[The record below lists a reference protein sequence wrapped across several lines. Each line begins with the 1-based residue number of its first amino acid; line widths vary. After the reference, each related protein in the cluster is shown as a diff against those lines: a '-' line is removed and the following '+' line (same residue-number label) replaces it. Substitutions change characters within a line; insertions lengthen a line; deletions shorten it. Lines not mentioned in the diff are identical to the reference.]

1 MSTRTSAQLGALLA
15 AAAVAAGCGGSSQQ
29 STTAG
34 AASHTQSQPQ
44 TSVSGQ
50 ATTNVA
56 HARGQRHAKAGLA
69 VASRPAIVSGVPV
82 RSAGRRAA
90 VAQASTPKPPAIPA
104 GPLVSGFSGA
114 GNQAIGSISEKKSVV
129 IEWNAASPPIQ
140 IFNAH
145 GVLLLNSDLPS
156 GRVRLASGDYRNLH
170 VGSKGPWRIQIH
182 ASA

>member
-1 MSTRTSAQLGALLA
+1 MSTRTSAQLAALLA

-34 AASHTQSQPQ
+34 AASHTQSQAQ
-44 TSVSGQ
+44 TTVSGQ

-56 HARGQRHAKAGLA
+56 HARGQRHSGADSA
-69 VASRPAIVSGVPV
+69 VASRPATVSGTPIP
-82 RSAGRRAA
+82 SAGRRAA
-90 VAQASTPKPPAIPA
+90 AKAATPQPSAIPA
-104 GPLVSGFSGA
+104 GPLVSGFSGT
-114 GNQAIGSISEKKSVV
+114 GNQAIGSISEKKNVV
-129 IEWNAASPPIQ
+129 IEWKAASPPMQ

-156 GRVRLASGDYRNLH
+156 GRVRLASGDYRNLQ

-182 ASA
+182 ASG